1 MISKQPVSQS
11 RFNFG
16 KFVEI
21 EFLILLIQIRLPVP
35 VFDKSKI
42 FSLIKQMTNILTCFI
57 LNLKSKIN
65 FPIFFQ
71 NSNYEG
77 LQVYF
82 KDCWEIYYIIFNQRI
97 KYISSYCIFNLTFR
111 EFYVL
116 RCPVLPK
123 KSQEFSFIHPSIT
136 TLSQINKIF
145 QKRK

>member
-16 KFVEI
+16 KLFEI
-21 EFLILLIQIRLPVP
+21 EFLILLIQIRLPV
-35 VFDKSKI
+35 FDKSKI
-42 FSLIKQMTNILTCFI
+42 FSLRKQMTSILTCFI
-57 LNLKSKIN
+57 LNLKSEMN

-82 KDCWEIYYIIFNQRI
+82 RDCWEIYYIIFNQRI

-111 EFYVL
+111 EFYVF
-116 RCPVLPK
+116 RCPILLK
-123 KSQEFSFIHPSIT
+123 NSQEFSLIR
-136 TLSQINKIF
+136 LSVLL
-145 QKRK
+145 